1 MVSQAIL
8 GCLVALK
15 NMTQRAREH
24 TLIGARVW
32 ASFSMCG
39 ACASEPQ
46 ASYREGDVVLVKSPT
61 HGVKDERVAKI
72 RESHREW
79 GLQVQFLS
87 GSIAWLEWTV
97 FCPLTA
103 PDFSMKRVSDMLFDD
118 CAVPSAMPITV
129 GHGWLKKPFV
139 MPFAPA
145 AARNAPPG
153 ARTRKRSL
161 ADRAGISAP
170 VEVD

>member
-1 MVSQAIL
+1 M
-8 GCLVALK
+8 
-15 NMTQRAREH
+15 EH
-24 TLIGARVW
+24 ISSARVW